1 VLAEAR
7 DVLTALPDG
16 AQVQL
21 RRLAAL
27 ERRLGAPAPG
37 RPLTAREK
45 DVLRSLLGP
54 ASLRESAQVLNVSMN
69 TVKTHT
75 RAIYRKLGVS
85 TREDAVQRG
94 RALGILA
101 E

>member
-1 VLAEAR
+1 M
-7 DVLTALPDG
+7 
-16 AQVQL
+16 
-21 RRLAAL
+21 
-27 ERRLGAPAPG
+27 
-37 RPLTAREK
+37 
-45 DVLRSLLGP
+45 
-54 ASLRESAQVLNVSMN
+54 LNVSMN